1 MQMQK
6 NKKYLGYLPKTW

>member
-6 NKKYLGYLPKTW
+6 NKKYLGYFSKTW